1 MIFENGHIAVDWLYF
16 NEFIQTQFCP
26 FWRPKIPNF
35 PVDNC
40 SLKEKEDVLT
50 NLQNI
55 YKKMKTQ
62 QIFYVT
68 WSKEKAKCFRVYLH
82 FLLIK

>member
-35 PVDNC
+35 PVGNC

-55 YKKMKTQ
+55 LIQKNEN
-62 QIFYVT
+62 F
-68 WSKEKAKCFRVYLH
+68 AD
-82 FLLIK
+82 FLCDLVKGKS

>member
-55 YKKMKTQ
+55 LIQKNENC
-62 QIFYVT
+62 QIFYLT
-68 WSKEKAKCFRVYLH
+68 RSKEKQNVLE
-82 FLLIK
+82 FLFIFYS